1 MPHHLSLFLEMLLA
15 EKGASLKT
23 LEAYQS
29 DLESFF
35 EMCPLPVLEISENDI
50 SQYLQALSK
59 SHFAVSTQQRKLSA
73 LRQFFKFLVR
83 EGHLEKD
90 PTLLIEGPKKRMT
103 LPKTLSRQDV
113 EKLIQT
119 AQNWEGP
126 EGIRLLA
133 LLEILYATGL
143 RVSELVML
151 PISAVREALNS
162 DQPILWI
169 MGKGQ
174 KERMVILSQTAIQA
188 MQQYLDI
195 RFSFMGKK
203 KTSPWLFPSTS
214 AEGHLTRQRFGQLLK
229 ELALKTGL
237 DPSALSPHTLRH
249 AFATHLLRG
258 GADLVSVQKLLGHS
272 DISTTQIYTHI
283 AQEDLAELVE
293 TCHPLAHQ
301 KR

>member
-1 MPHHLSLFLEMLLA
+1 MSRHLSLFLEMLLV
-15 EKGASLKT
+15 EKGVSLKT
-23 LEAYQS
+23 IEAYKS

-35 EMCPLPVLEISENDI
+35 EMCLLPVHEVSESDI
-50 SQYLQALSK
+50 SQYLQSLSK
-59 SHFAVSTQQRKLSA
+59 SHFAVATQQRKLSA

-90 PTLLIEGPKKRMT
+90 PTLLIEGPKKRMV
-103 LPKTLSRQDV
+103 LPKMLSRTDI
-113 EKLIQT
+113 EKLIHA

-151 PISAVREALNS
+151 PMNAVRETLNS
-162 DQPILWI
+162 DQPILWV

-174 KERMVILSQTAIQA
+174 KERMVILSQSAIQA
-188 MQQYLDI
+188 LQNYLDI
-195 RFSFMGKK
+195 RFLFLGKK
-203 KTSPWLFPSTS
+203 KDVPWLFPSSS
-214 AEGHLTRQRFGQLLK
+214 AEGYLTRQRFGQLLK
-229 ELALKTGL
+229 ELALKADL
-237 DPSALSPHTLRH
+237 DPSAISPHILRH

-283 AQEDLAELVE
+283 VQEDLAELVE

>member
-1 MPHHLSLFLEMLLA
+1 MTNYVSLFLEMLLA

-23 LEAYQS
+23 LEAYRT

-35 EMCPLPVLEISENDI
+35 EICPLPVDEITESDI
-50 SQYLQALSK
+50 SQYLQTLSK
-59 SHFAVSTQQRKLSA
+59 SQFAVSTQQRKLSA

-103 LPKTLSRQDV
+103 LPKTLSRSDV

-119 AQNWEGP
+119 AQSWEGP

-151 PISAVREALNS
+151 PMSAVRETLNS
-162 DQPILWI
+162 DQPILWVT
-169 MGKGQ
+169 GKGQ
-174 KERMVILSQTAIQA
+174 KERMVILSQSAIQA
-188 MQQYLDI
+188 LGNYIEI

-203 KTSPWLFPSTS
+203 KESPWLFPSS
-214 AEGHLTRQRFGQLLK
+214 SVEGHLTRQRFGQLLK
-229 ELALKTGL
+229 ELALKAGL
-237 DPSALSPHTLRH
+237 DPRALSPHTLRH

-258 GADLVSVQKLLGHS
+258 GVDLVSVQKLLGHS